1 MTYSRELI
9 KQYIDKMPDE
19 KIEAMVTL
27 LIDENTLAR
36 MECEDILAHPENYK
50 SYNNAEEMWED
61 IFEEE

>member
-50 SYNNAEEMWED
+50 SYSCAEELWED
-61 IFEEE
+61 ID